1 MKTPLIDFAP
11 KAISTLIACQNIL
24 AEYIVPD
31 SGITPEDCIN
41 KLLHLLDNRELIKQ
55 MKELELIK

>member
-1 MKTPLIDFAP
+1 MKTSLIDFAP
-11 KAISTLIACQNIL
+11 KAIATLITCQNIL

-41 KLLHLLDNRELIKQ
+41 KLLHFLDNQELVKQ